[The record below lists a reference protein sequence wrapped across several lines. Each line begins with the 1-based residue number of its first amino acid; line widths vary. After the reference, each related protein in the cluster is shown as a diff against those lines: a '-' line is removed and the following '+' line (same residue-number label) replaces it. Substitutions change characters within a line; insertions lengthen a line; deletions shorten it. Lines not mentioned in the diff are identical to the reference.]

1 MLEKNTKQVN
11 RMLARIYA
19 RCTAAI
25 LVLVLCSSL
34 GIFEFGRN
42 YTMLILVAGLLLA
55 ITPSILIRYLP
66 DNVMKYYMLILVS
79 IFIGILGTNNHI
91 GVYITYILVPVFS
104 CLYFEPHRVIKMGV
118 FSYIVMAVSIY
129 ISIPHEPMKLC
140 IWECPHSARR
150 CSPDQAGHAQLCI
163 QCDQIYRLRTDRCSD
178 QLSGHKR
185 RIYQPGIHNKR
196 HRSNK
201 ECQNPNNR

>member
-104 CLYFEPHRVIKMGV
+104 CLYFEPHLVIKMGV

-129 ISIPHEPMKLC
+129 IN
-140 IWECPHSARR
+140 SARTYEVVYMGMPR
-150 CSPDQAGHAQLCI
+150 MHMFIALLLGFYLPDDKIL
-163 QCDQIYRLRTDRCSD
+163 
-178 QLSGHKR
+178 K
-185 RIYQPGIHNKR
+185 
-196 HRSNK
+196 
-201 ECQNPNNR
+201 